1 MLEKRGIASVKE
13 FILRQQ
19 VLPFEIQ
26 FPRRGNEE
34 VENW

>member
-1 MLEKRGIASVKE
+1 MLEKGGIASVKE

-19 VLPFEIQ
+19 VVHFEIQ
-26 FPRRGNEE
+26 FPRRGKEE